1 MMDQE
6 TPWTTCL
13 LTRMLILHLERIGKG
28 DDIDYHEILSGES
41 HVHPIADPKAFL
53 SDHNNWVPHH
63 ILKNLILA
71 AENASGTKEITYL
84 AAREYFQAGYG
95 PSVLEIIAKLQ
106 NQMEQ
111 ALYCSNLWATGFA
124 NYFKLQCLPPSETH
138 RPEAILLSQFGPNV
152 EPIFGN
158 FAFIRGNYEGLTRL
172 FPVVEEARCIEE
184 ISQLKLQNL
193 IREFGGYQV
202 QKRDGRIAIIES
214 ASKREVIIARA
225 VSLRTELFSTSP
237 DNPTIPEG
245 LILHPQEGKI
255 NVLVSEVE
263 EDPERYQQENSA
275 YEIVKGGTLQTGPL
289 TLTLKRGQ
297 FFNAPYSRYRFTWK
311 SKPSRKESPEM
322 VQARMEMI
330 PPLFNHVRELRETHR
345 QLLRFTMENK
355 ALAQANEALKGA
367 IQKESDFHGIIGKSP
382 KMQMLFEQIERVAPV
397 DSTILIIGETGTGKE
412 LFAKAIHQCSL
423 RRDQKFYAINC
434 AALSESLLEAELFGY
449 EKGAFTGALAQKKG
463 IFETASGGT
472 LFLDEIGEISPTMQ
486 AKLLRVLEERE
497 VQRVGGRETIP
508 VDVRVISATNRDLK
522 KEIAAGKFRSDL
534 FYRLHVISLVLPPLS
549 ERLDD
554 LPLLVDQFLNFFSMK
569 CKKEKPAI
577 TREAIT
583 LLAGYSWPGNIRQLK
598 NVIERAVVLDRDQVI
613 TPEDII
619 LPEEESAAK
628 VLVGGPQAFHEALER
643 YKRSVIQDAL
653 HKTGGNQTKAAE
665 MLGLQ
670 RTYLARL
677 IRTLNLKTG
686 RDIR

>member
-1 MMDQE
+1 MDQE

-13 LTRMLILHLERIGKG
+13 LTRMLIHYLERIGKE
-28 DDIDYHEILSGES
+28 DQIDYREILSEENR
-41 HVHPIADPKAFL
+41 PDRIANPKAFL
-53 SDHNNWVPHH
+53 CDHNNWVPHH

-71 AENASGTKEITYL
+71 AEDASGIKEVTYL
-84 AAREYFQAGYG
+84 AAKDYFQAGYG

-124 NYFKLQCLPPSETH
+124 NYFKLQCLAPSEPH
-138 RPEAILLSQFGPNV
+138 FSEAILLSQFGPNV

-158 FAFIRGNYEGLTRL
+158 FGFIRGNYEGLTKL
-172 FPVVEEARCIEE
+172 FHVIEEARCLEE
-184 ISQLKLQNL
+184 VSQLKLQNL
-193 IREFGGYQV
+193 IREFGGYQI
-202 QKRDGRIAIIES
+202 QKKEGRISIIEN
-214 ASKREVIIARA
+214 ATKREVIVARP
-225 VSLRTELFSTSP
+225 VSLRTELLSAALDYRTRGE
-237 DNPTIPEG
+237 N
-245 LILHPQEGKI
+245 LILSPEEG
-255 NVLVSEVE
+255 NFRVLTPEVE
-263 EDPERYQQENSA
+263 EDPKRCEKGNSA
-275 YEIVKGGTLQTGPL
+275 YEILQGGTLQSGPL
-289 TLTLKRGQ
+289 KITLQRGQ

-311 SKPSRKESPEM
+311 SKSAQKESPE
-322 VQARMEMI
+322 VTEVRLEMI

-345 QLLRFTMENK
+345 QLLRYTMENK
-355 ALAQANEALKGA
+355 ALAQANQELKGE
-367 IQKESDFHGIIGKSP
+367 IQRESDFYGIIGKSP
-382 KMQMLFEQIERVAPV
+382 NMQILFEQVERIAPV

-497 VQRVGGRETIP
+497 VQRVGGREAIP
-508 VDVRVISATNRDLK
+508 IDVRVISATNRDLK
-522 KEIAAGKFRSDL
+522 KEIASGKFRSDL

-549 ERLDD
+549 ERLED
-554 LPLLVDQFLNFFSMK
+554 LPLLADHFLSFFSRK
-569 CKKEKPAI
+569 CKKEKPAM
-577 TREAIT
+577 TRDAIT
-583 LLAGYSWPGNIRQLK
+583 LLTEYSWPGNIRQLK

-619 LPEEESAAK
+619 LPEEETPK
-628 VLVGGPQAFHEALER
+628 VLARGPQAFHEALEH
-643 YKRSVIQDAL
+643 YKRSVIQEAL
-653 HKTGGNQTKAAE
+653 HKSGGNQTKAAE

-677 IRTLNLKTG
+677 IRTLNLRTG

>member
-1 MMDQE
+1 MDQE

-13 LTRMLILHLERIGKG
+13 LTRMLILYLERIGKG
-28 DDIDYHEILSGES
+28 NEIDYREILSGENRLN
-41 HVHPIADPKAFL
+41 PIADPKAFL

-63 ILKNLILA
+63 ILKDLIEA
-71 AENASGTKEITYL
+71 AENAAGTKEITYL
-84 AAREYFQAGYG
+84 AAKDYFQAGYG

-124 NYFKLQCLPPSETH
+124 NYFKLQCLSPSEPH
-138 RPEAILLSQFGPNV
+138 PSEAILLSQFGSNV
-152 EPIFGN
+152 EPIVGN
-158 FAFIRGNYEGLTRL
+158 FGFIRGNYEGLTKL
-172 FPVVEEARCIEE
+172 FQVVEEARCIEE
-184 ISQLKLQNL
+184 VSQLKLQNL
-193 IREFGGYQV
+193 IREFGGYQI
-202 QKRDGRIAIIES
+202 QKREGRIAVVES
-214 ASKREVIIARA
+214 GTKKEVIIARA
-225 VSLRTELFSTSP
+225 VSLRTEILSTSP
-237 DNPTIPEG
+237 DNPAKTEG
-245 LILHPQEGKI
+245 LILYPEEGRLK
-255 NVLVSEVE
+255 VLTAHA
-263 EDPERYQQENSA
+263 EDDPDRCDKGNNA
-275 YEIVKGGTLQTGPL
+275 YEIVQGGTLRAGSL
-289 TLTLKRGQ
+289 TYTLQRGQ

-311 SKPSRKESPEM
+311 SKPSRKEPPE
-322 VQARMEMI
+322 VIQARSEMI
-330 PPLFNHVRELRETHR
+330 PPLFNHIRELRETHR
-345 QLLRFTMENK
+345 QILRFTMENK
-355 ALAQANEALKGA
+355 ALAQANEELKGA
-367 IQKESDFHGIIGKSP
+367 IQRESDFHGIIGKSA
-382 KMQMLFEQIERVAPV
+382 KMEILFEQIERIAPV

-423 RRDQKFYAINC
+423 RRDQKFFAINC

-463 IFETASGGT
+463 IFESASGGT

-497 VQRVGGRETIP
+497 VQRVGGRDTIP
-508 VDVRVISATNRDLK
+508 IDVRVISATNRDLK
-522 KEIAAGKFRSDL
+522 KEIASGKFRSDL

-554 LPLLVDQFLNFFSMK
+554 LPLLVDHFLNFFSRK
-569 CKKEKPAI
+569 CKKEKPAM

-583 LLAGYSWPGNIRQLK
+583 LLTDYSWPGNIRQLK

-613 TPEDII
+613 TPDDII
-619 LPEEESAAK
+619 LPEDEAPK
-628 VLVGGPQAFHEALER
+628 VLARGPQAFHDALEH
-643 YKRSVIQDAL
+643 YKRSVIQEAL

-677 IRTLNLKTG
+677 IRTLNLRTG

>member
-1 MMDQE
+1 MDQE

-28 DDIDYHEILSGES
+28 DDIDYHEILSGENRLN
-41 HVHPIADPKAFL
+41 PIADPKAFL

-63 ILKNLILA
+63 ILKNLIFA
-71 AENASGTKEITYL
+71 AENAGGTKEITYL
-84 AAREYFQAGYG
+84 AAKEYFQAGYG

-124 NYFKLQCLPPSETH
+124 NYFKLQCLPLSETQ

-152 EPIFGN
+152 EPILGN
-158 FAFIRGNYEGLTRL
+158 FGFIRGNYEGLTKL

-184 ISQLKLQNL
+184 VSQLKLQNL
-193 IREFGGYQV
+193 IREFGGYQI
-202 QKRDGRIAIIES
+202 QKRDGRIAVIEN
-214 ASKREVIIARA
+214 ASKREVIIARE

-237 DNPTIPEG
+237 DHPAITEG
-245 LILHPQEGKI
+245 LILHPQGGEL
-255 NVLVSEVE
+255 NVLAPEVE
-263 EDPERYQQENSA
+263 EDPERYQKENSA
-275 YEIVKGGTLQTGPL
+275 YEIVKGGTLQAGPL
-289 TLTLKRGQ
+289 AFTLARGQ
-297 FFNAPYSRYRFTWK
+297 IFNAPYSRYRFTWK

-322 VQARMEMI
+322 VQARLKMI

-345 QLLRFTMENK
+345 QLLRYTMENK
-355 ALAQANEALKGA
+355 ALVQANEELKGA
-367 IQKESDFHGIIGKSP
+367 IQRESDFHGIIGKSP
-382 KMQMLFEQIERVAPV
+382 KMQILFEQIERIAPV
-397 DSTILIIGETGTGKE
+397 DSTILIVGETGTGKE
-412 LFAKAIHQCSL
+412 LFAKAIHRCSL

-449 EKGAFTGALAQKKG
+449 EKGAFTGALSQKKG

-472 LFLDEIGEISPTMQ
+472 LFLDEIGEVSPTMQ

-497 VQRVGGRETIP
+497 VQRVGGREAIP
-508 VDVRVISATNRDLK
+508 IDVRVVSATNRDLK
-522 KEIAAGKFRSDL
+522 KEIASGKFRSDL

-554 LPLLVDQFLNFFSMK
+554 LPLLVDQFLAFFSMK

-583 LLAGYSWPGNIRQLK
+583 LLADYSWPGNIRQLK
-598 NVIERAVVLDRDQVI
+598 NVIERAVVLDRDQII
-613 TPEDII
+613 TPDDII
-619 LPEEESAAK
+619 LPEEESTAK
-628 VLVGGPQAFHEALER
+628 VLVGGEPQAFHEALEQ

-665 MLGLQ
+665 ILGLQ

-677 IRTLNLKTG
+677 IRTLNLRTG